1 MSEQGETATPQEGTA
16 TPPEAPATS
25 TASEPPEWLSQI
37 QERMD
42 QQGAQMQQLVDG
54 LYQPVEEEEDDSQQR
69 LSDDELYDDDGDYT
83 PEGARQVVSELIA
96 EQLNAAMSKRDTD
109 EAYQLREL
117 AFEDLRERT
126 PALKDDK
133 YAAQLANAA
142 ADWAEAAGVPGLV
155 GRPEFVDLI
164 EHMHKSGQFDERA
177 ASETSETERDVV
189 LEPGSGSS
197 ASRQK
202 QPEIDWGERIVKA
215 AERLRPS
222 I

>member
-1 MSEQGETATPQEGTA
+1 MSEQGETAASQQEAPPQEGQQAQTA
-16 TPPEAPATS
+16 G
-25 TASEPPEWLSQI
+25 SEPPEWLSAI
-37 QERMD
+37 QTRMD
-42 QQGAQMQQLVDG
+42 EQAEHMQQLTGSIAG
-54 LYQPVEEEEDDSQQR
+54 LYQEPEQQAEQLSEED
-69 LSDDELYDDDGDYT
+69 LYDDDGDYT
-83 PEGARQVVSELIA
+83 PEGARQVVGELIA
-96 EQLNAAMSKRDTD
+96 EQLNAAMSKRDAD
-109 EAYQLREL
+109 EAYELREV
-117 AFEDLRERT
+117 AFDDLRDRI
-126 PALKDDK
+126 PALKEDK

-164 EHMHKSGQFDERA
+164 EYMHKSGQFDERA
-177 ASETSETERDVV
+177 ASETAETERDVV

-197 ASRQK
+197 QTRNK